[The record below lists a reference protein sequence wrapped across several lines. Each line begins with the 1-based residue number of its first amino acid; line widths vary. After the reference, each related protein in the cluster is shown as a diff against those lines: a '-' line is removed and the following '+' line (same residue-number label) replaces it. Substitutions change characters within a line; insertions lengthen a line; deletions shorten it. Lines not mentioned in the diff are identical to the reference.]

1 MKKNSNTLTFWLFLI
16 PSLFIFINV
25 VIIPFILGII
35 YSFTDWDGFSFFGS
49 KFVAFSNYLK
59 VFRDQNFLS
68 AFLLTFKY
76 AIIMVIVSNII
87 GFSLALLVTRK
98 MKTRN
103 ILRSIFFMPNLIGG
117 LILGFIWQ
125 FIFTKLFVQ
134 LGTVLHASNIFFNWI
149 NDPNMAFWSIVIVSA
164 WQMSGYVMIIYIAGL
179 ESINPDIIEAS
190 LIDGAGPVR
199 RLFNI
204 ILPLTVP
211 SFTISLF
218 ITLSNSFKQYDT
230 NLSLTNGGPY
240 GTTELLTMNIVQTA
254 YKHNQ
259 YAIAQSKA
267 VVFFVVIMAIT
278 LVQVYLTKKRE
289 VEM

>member
-1 MKKNSNTLTFWLFLI
+1 MKKNSNILTFWLFLI

-25 VIIPFILGII
+25 VIIPFILGIA
-35 YSFTDWDGFSFFGS
+35 YSFTDWNGFTFAGS

-59 VFRDQNFLS
+59 VFKDDNFLN

-76 AIIMVIVSNII
+76 AVIMVIVSNII

-134 LGTVLHASNIFFNWI
+134 LGNVLHASNIFFNWI

-179 ESINPDIIEAS
+179 ESINQDIIEAS
-190 LIDGAGPVR
+190 LIDGAGPIR

-267 VVFFVVIMAIT
+267 VVFFVVIMVIT

>member
-98 MKTRN
+98 MRTRN

>member
-1 MKKNSNTLTFWLFLI
+1 MKKNSSRLTFWLFLI

-35 YSFTDWDGFSFFGS
+35 YSFTDWDGFTFFGS
-49 KFVAFSNYLK
+49 KFVAFNNYLK
-59 VFRDQNFLS
+59 VFKDQNFLS
-68 AFLLTFKY
+68 AFLLTFRY

-98 MKTRN
+98 MRTRN

>member
-1 MKKNSNTLTFWLFLI
+1 MKKNSNTVTFWLFLI

-35 YSFTDWDGFSFFGS
+35 YSFTDWDGFTFFGS

-59 VFRDQNFLS
+59 VFKDQNFLS

>member
-35 YSFTDWDGFSFFGS
+35 YSFTDWDGFTFFGS

-59 VFRDQNFLS
+59 VFKDQNFLS

-98 MKTRN
+98 MRTRN

>member
-164 WQMSGYVMIIYIAGL
+164 WQLSGYVMIIYIAGL

>member
-59 VFRDQNFLS
+59 VFKDQNFLN

-125 FIFTKLFVQ
+125 FIFSKLLVQ
-134 LGTVLHASNIFFNWI
+134 LGPVL
-149 NDPNMAFWSIVIVSA
+149 
-164 WQMSGYVMIIYIAGL
+164 
-179 ESINPDIIEAS
+179 
-190 LIDGAGPVR
+190 
-199 RLFNI
+199 
-204 ILPLTVP
+204 
-211 SFTISLF
+211 
-218 ITLSNSFKQYDT
+218 
-230 NLSLTNGGPY
+230 
-240 GTTELLTMNIVQTA
+240 
-254 YKHNQ
+254 
-259 YAIAQSKA
+259 
-267 VVFFVVIMAIT
+267 
-278 LVQVYLTKKRE
+278 
-289 VEM
+289 